1 MGLLLIFIFLSDF
14 PPLPLGG
21 VAGAGIQKEN
31 GKSMI
36 IRYWPL

>member
-14 PPLPLGG
+14 PLLPLGG

-31 GKSMI
+31 GK
-36 IRYWPL
+36 